1 MTAAPLPSP
10 PTITILGT
18 DVALVTYTDALAL
31 FRSWLARSGPSRT
44 VVAANVHL
52 VTEAAMHADYA
63 QAINDADLI
72 TPDGMPLVWASR
84 LLGAALPERCY
95 GPTLME
101 QTLDTFRDSGA
112 THFFYGATPT
122 VLAELQAAVKR
133 RWPGVIVAGAHAPP
147 FGPFDDQQERE
158 NIERINRS
166 GARFVW
172 LGMGCP
178 KQEYWMARY
187 RHEVHAPVIIAV
199 GAAFDFIAGTVPQAP
214 PLLQN
219 LGLEWLFRLARE
231 PRRLWKRYLVRNPYF
246 IWRFTQQYLRAR
258 LARR

>member
-1 MTAAPLPSP
+1 MA
-10 PTITILGT
+10 
-18 DVALVTYTDALAL
+18 D
-31 FRSWLARSGPSRT
+31 WLSFLS
-44 VVAANVHL
+44 
-52 VTEAAMHADYA
+52 
-63 QAINDADLI
+63 
-72 TPDGMPLVWASR
+72 S
-84 LLGAALPERCY
+84 
-95 GPTLME
+95 
-101 QTLDTFRDSGA
+101 
-112 THFFYGATPT
+112 TH
-122 VLAELQAAVKR
+122 
-133 RWPGVIVAGAHAPP
+133 
-147 FGPFDDQQERE
+147 D

-187 RHEVHAPVIIAV
+187 RHEVQAPVILAV

-246 IWRFTQQYLRAR
+246 IWRFTQQYLRTRFTRA
-258 LARR
+258 